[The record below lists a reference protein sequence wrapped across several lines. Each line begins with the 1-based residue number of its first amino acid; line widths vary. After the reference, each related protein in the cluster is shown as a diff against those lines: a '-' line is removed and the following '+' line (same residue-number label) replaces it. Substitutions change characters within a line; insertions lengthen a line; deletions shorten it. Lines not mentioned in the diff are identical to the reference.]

1 MIRDPCLMK
10 PVTIYTTPTCGFCKM
25 TKEFFK
31 EHSIQY
37 TEHDVSQDSEKAQE
51 MVDLSGQM
59 GVPVISIGEGEEQS
73 LIVGFDEAK
82 LKELLAL

>member
-1 MIRDPCLMK
+1 MK

-31 EHSIQY
+31 ENNVQY
-37 TEHDVSQDSEKAQE
+37 NEHDVSQDSAKAQE

-59 GVPVISIGEGEEQS
+59 GVPVVVIGEGEEKDI
-73 LIVGFDEAK
+73 IVGFDEPK
-82 LKELLAL
+82 LKELLEF